1 MSDEAL
7 IKIAIDAR
15 GRAYA
20 PYSGYAVGASILDEN
35 GQIHSGQNI
44 ENASYPNGICAEA
57 AAISAMISAGG
68 RQIVKLA
75 VSGGDGQHLCTPC
88 GSCRQRIRE
97 FSLPDTQV
105 LVADDTGLKARFL
118 FDELL
123 PSSFGP
129 ENMG

>member
-20 PYSGYAVGASILDEN
+20 PYSGYTVGASILDEN

-68 RQIVKLA
+68 RHIVKLG

>member
-1 MSDEAL
+1 
-7 IKIAIDAR
+7 
-15 GRAYA
+15 
-20 PYSGYAVGASILDEN
+20 
-35 GQIHSGQNI
+35 
-44 ENASYPNGICAEA
+44 
-57 AAISAMISAGG
+57 
-68 RQIVKLA
+68 VKLA

-105 LVADDTGLKARFL
+105 LVADDAGLKARFL

>member
-57 AAISAMISAGG
+57 AAISAMIGAGG
-68 RQIVKLA
+68 RHIVKLA

-129 ENMG
+129 ENMD

>member
-68 RQIVKLA
+68 RHIVTLA

-129 ENMG
+129 ENMD

>member
-57 AAISAMISAGG
+57 AAISAMIGAGG
-68 RQIVKLA
+68 RHIVKLA
-75 VSGGDGQHLCTPC
+75 VSGGDGQQLCTPC

-129 ENMG
+129 ENMD